1 MSSRRASTVLALGL
15 LASVAVSAAPVSSDT
30 APADPYELALRW
42 TLSAL
47 SVPVQRAAEPEAP
60 PAAASPAMHGVA
72 LPSGGV
78 PDPGGYALMGL
89 GLLAAGLAARHL
101 AGRQRGLSKKT

>member
-1 MSSRRASTVLALGL
+1 MLPHHACTALALCL
-15 LASVAVSAAPVSSDT
+15 MAMAPAVAAPVSSDT
-30 APADPYELALRW
+30 APTDPYELALRW

-47 SVPVQRAAEPEAP
+47 AVPTPHAPEA
-60 PAAASPAMHGVA
+60 ATSPAPLAPAVQGLA
-72 LPSGGV
+72 LPAGGV

-101 AGRQRGLSKKT
+101 AARQRGLSKKT